1 MDKHDFID
9 LIKVVEGVL
18 RIEEGCR
25 ILTGYGLESG
35 EVTQVYLVWEILRRN
50 AAERFQVAKN
60 LDEDTDNYG
69 EFVAILES
77 KELTAKEKYERL
89 LA

>member
-25 ILTGYGLESG
+25 ILTGYGLETG
-35 EVTQVYLVWEILRRN
+35 EVTQV
-50 AAERFQVAKN
+50 
-60 LDEDTDNYG
+60 T
-69 EFVAILES
+69 
-77 KELTAKEKYERL
+77 
-89 LA
+89 

>member
-25 ILTGYGLESG
+25 ILTGYGLETG
-35 EVTQVYLVWEILRRN
+35 EVTHSLDHTGSHTFGRIFCIFFSEFLYKFFFCSIVHKHSLRSR
-50 AAERFQVAKN
+50 
-60 LDEDTDNYG
+60 
-69 EFVAILES
+69 
-77 KELTAKEKYERL
+77 
-89 LA
+89 